1 MCFSSNYNKL
11 TYFMIINQPNTKC
24 NSQTES
30 KGTKKNRIFMSLAAG
45 FIIKFILFFFKIQQ
59 IIKMEL
65 YTEEILKIYKK
76 DKF

>member
-1 MCFSSNYNKL
+1 
-11 TYFMIINQPNTKC
+11 
-24 NSQTES
+24 
-30 KGTKKNRIFMSLAAG
+30 MSLAAG

-76 DKF
+76 IHFKTLILVNFEMKKDTPHIQIQIPEY